1 MTYEI
6 VFADSVKAHL
16 QVLTATQRAT
26 VLEAIERK
34 LTNEPLA
41 ETRNRK
47 PLRPNP
53 IAPWELRVG
62 SLRVF
67 YDVSESA
74 PPTVRVL
81 AVGVKE
87 RTVLRIGGK
96 EIPL

>member
-1 MTYEI
+1 MYEI
-6 VFADSVKAHL
+6 EFAESVQTHFRA
-16 QVLTATQRAT
+16 LTARERAT
-26 VLEAIERK
+26 VLDTIGRQLLHK
-34 LTNEPLA
+34 PLN

-67 YDVSESA
+67 YEVTSDETSV
-74 PPTVRVL
+74 VRIL
-81 AVGVKE
+81 AVGRKRRNAV
-87 RTVLRIGGK
+87 VIGGK